1 MNRSA
6 SLVLLL
12 LVPATLHAQRQRRCA
27 DTLSGASWRQTP
39 LVTQLEPT
47 GERDRDRYVDAL
59 LRRMAEGYRDPH
71 ADLVGGMAMIPP
83 VEQRDPV
90 TATLRLTLGRR
101 GEVLGVELTRRTGKR
116 LLDSALVKAARE
128 VDPRRGYGRLPR
140 RIGGDSVQ
148 FEIQIT
154 DRPAAGTRSVPL
166 GSYSTSYLAAET
178 MPRLI
183 SMPPA
188 RAPRPGRRGVA
199 REVVLAGTVGPAGRM
214 LPASIRVVRATDS
227 TLVPIARRSLERA
240 RYSPGMLNG
249 CPAEAYINQTFRFP

>member
-1 MNRSA
+1 MNRTA
-6 SLVLLL
+6 SLLL
-12 LVPATLHAQRQRRCA
+12 LSLLPATLHAQRRCA

-39 LVTQLEPT
+39 LVTQLDPT
-47 GERDRDRYVDAL
+47 GERERDRYVDAL

-83 VEQRDPV
+83 VEQRDAI

-101 GEVLGVELTRRTGKR
+101 GEVLAVELTRRTGKR
-116 LLDSALVKAARE
+116 LLDSALIKAARD
-128 VDPRRGYGRLPR
+128 VDPRRGYGRMPR
-140 RIGGDSVQ
+140 RIEGDSVS
-148 FEIQIT
+148 FEVRIT
-154 DRPAAGTRSVPL
+154 DRPAVGSRSVAL

-214 LPASIRVVRATDS
+214 IPSSIRVVRATDS

-240 RYSPGMLNG
+240 RYAPGTLNG
-249 CPAEAYINQTFRFP
+249 CPAESYINQTFRFP

>member
-1 MNRSA
+1 VNRLS
-6 SLVLLL
+6 SLVLLSL
-12 LVPATLHAQRQRRCA
+12 IPAALQAQRRCA

-90 TATLRLTLGRR
+90 TATVRVMLDRR
-101 GEVLGVELTRRTGKR
+101 GEVVGVDLTRRTGKR
-116 LLDSALVKAARE
+116 LLDSAIVQAARS
-128 VDPRRGYGRLPR
+128 PTGRRGYGRIPR
-140 RIGGDSVQ
+140 RVVGDTVTFDIS
-148 FEIQIT
+148 IT
-154 DRPAAGTRSVPL
+154 DRAAAGSRSVPL

-178 MPRLI
+178 MPRLV

-214 LPASIRVVRATDS
+214 IPSSIRVVRATDS

-240 RYSPGMLNG
+240 RYTPGTLNG
-249 CPAEAYINQTFRFP
+249 CPAESYINQTFRFP